1 MEKIYQYYKQTFNI
15 SDDDWKIFSSKLI
28 KQDFKKKSHIL
39 KIGETENHL
48 SFVDKGIIRFYIPKE
63 EYDLTTGFTFANSFF
78 SVYDS
83 FLAQS
88 PSTYSAQ
95 TITNTTLW
103 RLTYDD
109 LQTVYAETEIG
120 NLIGRKAAE
129 ELYIFKAQRELSFLN
144 KTAEERYLDL
154 FETRPELIKYI
165 PLKYVASYIG
175 VTPQAL
181 SRIRRRIT

>member
-1 MEKIYQYYKQTFNI
+1 MEKIYQYYKQAFNI
-15 SDDDWKIFSSKLI
+15 SDEDWIIFSSKLI
-28 KQDFKKKSHIL
+28 KQTFKKKSPIL
-39 KIGETENHL
+39 KAGETEKYL
-48 SFVDKGIIRFYIPKE
+48 SFIDEGITRFYVPRE
-63 EYDLTTGFTFANSFF
+63 DYDFTIGFTFTNSFF

-83 FLAQS
+83 FLTQS
-88 PSTYSAQ
+88 PSTYAAEA
-95 TITNTTLW
+95 ITNTVLW

-129 ELYIFKAQRELSFLN
+129 QLYLFKAQREFSLLN
-144 KTAEERYLDL
+144 KSAEERYLDL
-154 FETRPELIKYI
+154 FEIRPELIKYI
-165 PLKYVASYIG
+165 PLKYIASYIG

>member
-1 MEKIYQYYKQTFNI
+1 MEKIYQYYKQTYNI
-15 SDDDWKIFSSKLI
+15 SDYDWNIFASKLI
-28 KQDFKKKSHIL
+28 KQHFQKKTQIL
-39 KIGETENHL
+39 KKGETERYL
-48 SFVDKGIIRFYIPKE
+48 SFIEEGIIRFFIPKE
-63 EYDLTTGFTFANSFF
+63 EYDLTFGFAFSDSFV

-88 PSTYSAQ
+88 PSSYCAE

-103 RLTYDD
+103 RLTHED

-120 NLIGRKAAE
+120 NLIGRKTAE
-129 ELYIFKAQRELSFLN
+129 QLYSIIKQRELSFLN

-154 FETRPELIKYI
+154 FETRPELIKLI
-165 PLKYVASYIG
+165 PLKYIASYIG
-175 VTPQAL
+175 ITPQAL